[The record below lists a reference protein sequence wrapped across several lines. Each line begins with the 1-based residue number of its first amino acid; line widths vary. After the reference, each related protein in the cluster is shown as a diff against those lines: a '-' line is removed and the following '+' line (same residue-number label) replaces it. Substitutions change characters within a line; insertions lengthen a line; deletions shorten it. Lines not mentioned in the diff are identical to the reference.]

1 MDLKLSEWEE
11 SYKRGENFIF
21 YPKEEVVKF
30 INRYVVKRKNIDEF
44 IPILTKQPP
53 IKGLDLG
60 CGIGRNTILLEEF
73 GILAYGID
81 ISKKAI
87 ETAKKLAVKLGF
99 YELTNRLS
107 TYDGTNI
114 PFPNNF
120 FDIVIAESVLDSM
133 FFNIAKKLIKEMDR
147 VTSYYAFISL
157 ISGDCDKYYP
167 EFSQDI
173 VVEEQHEK
181 GTIQSYYNYTKV
193 LELINDTN
201 FKIKEIR
208 KITEEGINFKYK
220 NARYF
225 IVLEK

>member
-99 YELTNRLS
+99 YELT
-107 TYDGTNI
+107 
-114 PFPNNF
+114 
-120 FDIVIAESVLDSM
+120 IVNLPTV
-133 FFNIAKKLIKEMDR
+133 
-147 VTSYYAFISL
+147 
-157 ISGDCDKYYP
+157 
-167 EFSQDI
+167 
-173 VVEEQHEK
+173 
-181 GTIQSYYNYTKV
+181 
-193 LELINDTN
+193 
-201 FKIKEIR
+201 
-208 KITEEGINFKYK
+208 
-220 NARYF
+220 
-225 IVLEK
+225 

>member
-1 MDLKLSEWEE
+1 
-11 SYKRGENFIF
+11 
-21 YPKEEVVKF
+21 
-30 INRYVVKRKNIDEF
+30 
-44 IPILTKQPP
+44 
-53 IKGLDLG
+53 
-60 CGIGRNTILLEEF
+60 
-73 GILAYGID
+73 
-81 ISKKAI
+81 
-87 ETAKKLAVKLGF
+87 
-99 YELTNRLS
+99 
-107 TYDGTNI
+107 
-114 PFPNNF
+114 
-120 FDIVIAESVLDSM
+120 M

-167 EFSQDI
+167 EFSQDV